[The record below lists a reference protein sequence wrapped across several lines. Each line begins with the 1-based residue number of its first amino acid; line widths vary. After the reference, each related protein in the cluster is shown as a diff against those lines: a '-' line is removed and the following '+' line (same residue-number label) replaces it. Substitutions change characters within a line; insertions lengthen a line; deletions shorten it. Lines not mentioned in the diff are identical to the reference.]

1 MSIELAF
8 FIWLFLCYLLVLRW
22 ERRNARVNS
31 LRDELG
37 IGVVSK
43 FHDKPIPFNKNFD
56 NDVYKNS

>member
-22 ERRNARVNS
+22 ERRNTRIDS

-37 IGVVSK
+37 IVSK
-43 FHDKPIPFNKNFD
+43 FHEGKTIPFNKLDEN
-56 NDVYKNS
+56 N